1 MILGE
6 AEAGFGPEATLG
18 HVVIKL
24 PRTRNH
30 ELLKENPPGG
40 EFFIETIEAKGT
52 MVNSSLRPEEV
63 DH

>member
-18 HVVIKL
+18 HTVIKL

-30 ELLKENPPGG
+30 ELLKGNPHAAL
-40 EFFIETIEAKGT
+40 T
-52 MVNSSLRPEEV
+52 V
-63 DH
+63 

>member
-18 HVVIKL
+18 NIVIKL

-30 ELLKENPPGG
+30 ELLKGNPH
-40 EFFIETIEAKGT
+40 AALA
-52 MVNSSLRPEEV
+52 V
-63 DH
+63 